1 MVPRLNRG
9 QPHIQVRYG
18 GRLITP
24 QDSMPT
30 DDKKS
35 TTKKTAA
42 SKEKPA
48 AAKKV
53 HKAGKPSNSF
63 LVENPPPRMRGN
75 RK

>member
-1 MVPRLNRG
+1 VAA
-9 QPHIQVRYG
+9 
-18 GRLITP
+18 LITL
-24 QDSMPT
+24 QDTMPT

-35 TTKKTAA
+35 TTTKATSPQAKPTD

-63 LVENPPPRMRGN
+63 LVENPPPRMRGK

>member
-1 MVPRLNRG
+1 
-9 QPHIQVRYG
+9 
-18 GRLITP
+18 
-24 QDSMPT
+24 MPT

-35 TTKKTAA
+35 TTTKATSPQAKPTD
-42 SKEKPA
+42 SKAKPA

-63 LVENPPPRMRGN
+63 LVENPPPRMRGK

>member
-1 MVPRLNRG
+1 
-9 QPHIQVRYG
+9 
-18 GRLITP
+18 
-24 QDSMPT
+24 MPT

-35 TTKKTAA
+35 TTKKAA
-42 SKEKPA
+42 SPEAKPTASKAKPA

-63 LVENPPPRMRGN
+63 LVENPPPKMRGK

>member
-1 MVPRLNRG
+1 MAT
-9 QPHIQVRYG
+9 
-18 GRLITP
+18 LITP
-24 QDSMPT
+24 EDTMPT

-35 TTKKTAA
+35 TTKKAAAKPAA

-48 AAKKV
+48 AAKKT
-53 HKAGKPSNSF
+53 HKAGKPSNPF

>member
-1 MVPRLNRG
+1 
-9 QPHIQVRYG
+9 
-18 GRLITP
+18 
-24 QDSMPT
+24 MPT

-35 TTKKTAA
+35 TTKKAASPQAKSAA
-42 SKEKPA
+42 SKAKPA

-63 LVENPPPRMRGN
+63 LAENPPPRMRGN